1 MSEMTQTAIARTVL
15 ELRGMTIDI
24 RSDECLYITIG
35 DKTFYVDD
43 STDEAIM
50 DWWPKEEMTNE
61 KD

>member
-1 MSEMTQTAIARTVL
+1 MSKMTQTAIARTVL

-61 KD
+61 RD